1 MLTTIIII
9 TAANVLYYYL
19 FMKCKYVSAGAF
31 DLYSK
36 VDSLNF
42 AFVVLVSSTK
52 VTLIVST
59 YGSRNCFNIHSK
71 LVILDITTLSC
82 FGP

>member
-1 MLTTIIII
+1 MLTTVIII

-19 FMKCKYVSAGAF
+19 FMKCKYVSAGTL

-59 YGSRNCFNIHSK
+59 
-71 LVILDITTLSC
+71 
-82 FGP
+82 

>member
-1 MLTTIIII
+1 M
-9 TAANVLYYYL
+9 AAQDQEELVGSSYYTNVLYYYL

-52 VTLIVST
+52 VT
-59 YGSRNCFNIHSK
+59 NCFH
-71 LVILDITTLSC
+71 LWQ
-82 FGP
+82 